1 MADRAIED
9 LFEQYLAKKRET
21 RERVKAETTLKRL
34 RRPPPPLPK
43 VVVVEN
49 SEKKNNLRKRKL
61 SPNGYVS
68 HYFQRGCKSSTA
80 R

>member
-21 RERVKAETTLKRL
+21 RERVKPETTLKIL